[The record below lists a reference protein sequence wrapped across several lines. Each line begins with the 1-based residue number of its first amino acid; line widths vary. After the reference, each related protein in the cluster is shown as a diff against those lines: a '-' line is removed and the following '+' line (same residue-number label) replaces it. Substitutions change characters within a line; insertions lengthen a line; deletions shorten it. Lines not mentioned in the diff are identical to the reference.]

1 MPKTILTVDDAATMR
16 KLIVFTLKGAGYEVL
31 EAADGVA
38 GLQVLSTRA
47 ADLIITDINMP
58 QMGGIE
64 LTRNVRQMPQHRT
77 TPILV
82 ITTESEPD
90 VKARAKA
97 VGATGWI
104 VKPFQPAQLV
114 DIVKRVLK
122 A

>member
-1 MPKTILTVDDAATMR
+1 MPKTIVTVDDAATMR

-38 GLQVLSTRA
+38 GLQLLSSRA

-58 QMGGIE
+58 NMGGIE
-64 LTRNVRQMPQHRT
+64 LTRSVRQLPQHRT

-82 ITTESEPD
+82 VTTESEAG
-90 VKARAKA
+90 VKAQAKTA
-97 VGATGWI
+97 GATGWI
-104 VKPFQPAQLV
+104 VKPFQPDQLV

-122 A
+122 S